1 VSILYTRGLPDPDL
15 VVRTSGEM
23 RLSNF
28 LLWQL
33 AYAEIYV
40 TQTLWPDFRG
50 VQLLEGIEE
59 FQKRERRYGGLG
71 EDHEHA
77 PSARTPRRSVDQA
90 RCYGGCSHSSCS
102 FPGTEGSTVCDG
114 DRGRGGGAAGGR
126 GIHKLAALYGVQPL
140 WRRHTAMSCSSSLRH
155 CRFTNRVPLVETT
168 AMIYGL
174 ALAVAVAPFVFL
186 TIAVRRAE
194 LASGYPAAAASV
206 FAFTYIAIPMAL
218 LVQIRQQPAGAIL
231 VIYTLLVVW
240 AGDIF
245 AYFVGKA
252 IGRHR
257 MSPEISPK
265 KTWEGAVASVLASVV
280 VGTLWFSTQRGS
292 APGSSSRADRAADGM
307 FGLQQPSLGVIV
319 ALSAIVIL
327 RRS

>member
-1 VSILYTRGLPDPDL
+1 LIKRVVTAAVLIPFVLLLVLKAPLYVMAIVAGAVALL
-15 VVRTSGEM
+15 AVAE
-23 RLSNF
+23 F
-28 LLWQL
+28 L
-33 AYAEIYV
+33 
-40 TQTLWPDFRG
+40 
-50 VQLLEGIEE
+50 
-59 FQKRERRYGGLG
+59 
-71 EDHEHA
+71 
-77 PSARTPRRSVDQA
+77 
-90 RCYGGCSHSSCS
+90 
-102 FPGTEGSTVCDG
+102 
-114 DRGRGGGAAGGR
+114 
-126 GIHKLAALYGVQPL
+126 KLAAQYGVQPL
-140 WRRHTAMSCSSSLRH
+140 WRGTYGYVVLFFLFVIAAS
-155 CRFTNRVPLVETT
+155 TNRVPLVETT

-186 TIAVRRAE
+186 TIAMRGAE

-206 FAFTYIAIPMAL
+206 FAFAYIAIPMAL

-265 KTWEGAVASVLASVV
+265 KTWEGAVASVAASVI
-280 VGTLWFSTQRGS
+280 VGTLWFQHSAGISTWLLQAGLIER
-292 APGSSSRADRAADGM
+292 RDGM

-319 ALSAIVIL
+319 VLSAIVNVAAQLGDLVESLIKRGASVKDSGAIL
-327 RRS
+327 PGHGGMLDRIDAMLFAVPVVWAWSAGRLMQ